1 MLSDYF
7 LNHLCNCIGLPVL
20 FLLVCMGYA
29 YRINARR
36 TADDPK
42 KRDYQPGAIL
52 LSLLTWPI
60 LIFASISLFI
70 LRALFYGVFLIL
82 FAFALVAIRKPFL
95 LMWLNKV
102 FSSIG
107 DKLLIANTFLIRLA
121 FGELKKDSETR

>member
-1 MLSDYF
+1 
-7 LNHLCNCIGLPVL
+7 
-20 FLLVCMGYA
+20 MGYA

-52 LSLLTWPI
+52 LALLTWPI